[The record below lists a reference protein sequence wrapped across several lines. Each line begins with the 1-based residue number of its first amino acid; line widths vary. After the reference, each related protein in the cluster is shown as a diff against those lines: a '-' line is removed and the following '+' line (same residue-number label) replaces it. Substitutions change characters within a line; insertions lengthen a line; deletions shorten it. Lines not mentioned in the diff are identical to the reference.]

1 MDQNK
6 NRRVALLITF
16 SALILLIACA
26 AAAPLLLSFLAGIL
40 TGACLS
46 LITFAYWLI
55 KG

>member
-1 MDQNK
+1 MDSK
-6 NRRVALLITF
+6 YRRVALLITF

-26 AAAPLLLSFLAGIL
+26 AAAPLLLAFLAGML
-40 TGACLS
+40 TGGVLS